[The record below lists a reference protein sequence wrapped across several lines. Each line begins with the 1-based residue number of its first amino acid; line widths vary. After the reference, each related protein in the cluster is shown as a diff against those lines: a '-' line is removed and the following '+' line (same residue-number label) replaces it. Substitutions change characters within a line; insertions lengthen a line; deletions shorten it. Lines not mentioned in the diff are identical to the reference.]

1 MHLEAMIVRTCR
13 RYSSEFVDGLGGRD
27 GARLNEYL
35 EAVDGR
41 RAGC

>member
-1 MHLEAMIVRTCR
+1 MSKC
-13 RYSSEFVDGLGGRD
+13 VDTLGGRD
-27 GARLNEYL
+27 RTSLEVSR